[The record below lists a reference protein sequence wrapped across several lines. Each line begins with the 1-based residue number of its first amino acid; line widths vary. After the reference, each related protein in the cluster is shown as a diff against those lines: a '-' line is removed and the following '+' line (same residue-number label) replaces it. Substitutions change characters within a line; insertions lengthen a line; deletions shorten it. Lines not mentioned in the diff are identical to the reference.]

1 MRNQVRKSLKVYDI
15 KRISQS
21 EFIRI
26 ALPIYNAALA
36 SYKVKA
42 KQVTMEQIISS
53 SQGDNKHFW
62 AAYLKGTDEAVA
74 VGLNTVMSDCC
85 SYNTLKAVPKAL
97 HNSTY
102 PYYGLIHEMNR
113 YYLDEL
119 KLDYVCDGARSVT
132 EHSNIQLF
140 LEQKFHFRKAY
151 CKLSLV
157 YKPWLGAVVN
167 LLYPLRRFMPLKVKS
182 ILNLEAMCR
191 GEY

>member
-53 SQGDNKHFW
+53 AQGDNKHFW
-62 AAYLKGTDEAVA
+62 AAYHKGTHEAVA
-74 VGLNTVMSDCC
+74 VGLNTIMPDCC
-85 SYNTLKAVPKAL
+85 CYNVLKAIPKAM

-113 YYLDEL
+113 YYLNEL
-119 KLDYVCDGARSVT
+119 NLDYVSDGARSLT
-132 EHSNIQLF
+132 EHSNIQPF

-151 CKLSLV
+151 CKLNLV

-167 LLYPLRRFMPLKVKS
+167 LLYPFRRFMPLKVKS
-182 ILNLEAMCR
+182 ILNLEAMYR